1 MITFLRKYILSI
13 LCITAICIL
22 CFMNTASLPAAPM
35 SNFDKLVHIIMFLGL
50 SGVIFFEDT
59 SYLRFPRSRKR
70 IFLVTFLF
78 PTLFG
83 GLVEIIQ
90 EYLTTTRS
98 GDWFDFLSDCIGT
111 IIGIGIAL
119 LINRHLLR
127 KKSTSPAQ

>member
-1 MITFLRKYILSI
+1 
-13 LCITAICIL
+13 
-22 CFMNTASLPAAPM
+22 M